1 MANYYHQL
9 SLKDTFS
16 DCKDMFI
23 YDVPSFFQLLEQH
36 FDISLFI
43 PQTFYHAFYQH
54 LGRKRDYPLTA
65 FLSALIL
72 QKIFPIPT
80 DSLLILLLHLCKEL
94 REFCGFSKVPDAPL
108 FTRFKLGF
116 AGHIELMFQQMVDY
130 TEPIC
135 QQIDSSLAQI
145 LTFDTSGIELFVTEN
160 NPKTLNALIRKLKA
174 FYKDNPDVDPYKM
187 AYGLMPS
194 QAASCPDAKQQ
205 YINGH
210 FCYADKSAILT
221 NGLGIIRHITFL
233 DDDFKTV
240 HPELVIDKKS
250 HSPDEDKS
258 IGDATCLKPVLSDF
272 FSLHPDFHPDTFLGD
287 SSFDTIETYG
297 MLMNDFHF
305 SKALIPYNPRNESSL
320 KKVGYSEYGYPTCPN
335 DPSLAMKY
343 RGITREK
350 GRAERIKWI
359 CPKVH
364 MVKGKYVCDCKNPCS
379 NAAKGRTTYTYE
391 NLDFRMFPGIQ
402 RDSEEWDSLYK
413 IRTIVERAIDHL
425 KINMCVA
432 GRKSRSHI
440 TTKADVFL
448 VGIASQLTVIVAH
461 RMNCPQYI
469 RTSTCPFI
477 SLYVALTPFPT
488 FGTSQNLH
496 ALLHPYW
503 VDKVITHFSSSGIH
517 TPFETPSISRF
528 KPRN

>member
-1 MANYYHQL
+1 MASNYHQL

-16 DCKDMFI
+16 DCKDMFMD
-23 YDVPSFFQLLEQH
+23 DVPSFFQLLEQH

-43 PQTFYHAFYQH
+43 PQTFFYAFYQR
-54 LGRKRDYPLTA
+54 LGRKRDYPLTG

-80 DSLLILLLHLCKEL
+80 DSLLILLLNLCREL
-94 REFCGFSKVPDAPL
+94 RDFCGFSKVPDAPL
-108 FTRFKLGF
+108 FTRFKLDF
-116 AGHIELMFQQMVDY
+116 ADHIELMFQQMVDY

-174 FYKDNPDVDPYKM
+174 YYKDNPDVDPYKM

-210 FCYADKSAILT
+210 FCYADKFAILT

-233 DDDFKTV
+233 DDDFKAA
-240 HPELVIDKKS
+240 HPEMSLEKKTD
-250 HSPDEDKS
+250 SPDEDKS
-258 IGDATCLKPVLSDF
+258 IGDAASLKPVLSDF

-297 MLMNDFHF
+297 MLLNDFHF

-320 KKVGYSEYGYPTCPN
+320 KKVGYNEYGYPTCPN
-335 DPSLAMKY
+335 DSSLAMKY
-343 RGITREK
+343 CGVTHEK
-350 GRAERIKWI
+350 GRADRIKWI

-364 MVKGKYVCDCKNPCS
+364 MVKGTYICDCKNPCS
-379 NAAKGRTTYTYE
+379 AATKGRTTYTYE

-402 RDSEEWDSLYK
+402 RASEEWDSLYK

-432 GRKSRSHI
+432 GRKSRNHT

-448 VGIASQLTVIVAH
+448 AGIASQLTVIVAH
-461 RMNCPQYI
+461 SMNCPQYI
-469 RTSTCPFI
+469 R
-477 SLYVALTPFPT
+477 SL
-488 FGTSQNLH
+488 
-496 ALLHPYW
+496 
-503 VDKVITHFSSSGIH
+503 
-517 TPFETPSISRF
+517 
-528 KPRN
+528 KPLIA

>member
-210 FCYADKSAILT
+210 FCYADKFAILT

-448 VGIASQLTVIVAH
+448 AGIASQLTVIVAH